1 MAQANLN
8 IRIDEDV
15 KKQGEELFA
24 NLGMSMTTAINVF
37 LRQAIR
43 KGGIPFEISMSDGF
57 YNEFNQKRLDKAIA
71 DLKAGKGK
79 QHELIEVDDDKDLA

>member
-15 KKQGEELFA
+15 KKQSEELFE
-24 NLGMSMTTAINVF
+24 NLGMNMTTAINVF

-43 KGGIPFEISMSDGF
+43 KRGIPFEITMPDDGLPKDF
-57 YNEFNQKRLDKAIA
+57 DRARLRRAIA
-71 DLKAGKGK
+71 GLKAGKGK
-79 QHELIEVDDDKDLA
+79 QHELIEAD

>member
-8 IRIDEDV
+8 IRVDEDV

-24 NLGMSMTTAINVF
+24 SLGMNMTTAVNVF

-43 KGGIPFEISMSDGF
+43 KGGIPFEVTTRSDGF
-57 YNEFNQKRLDKAIA
+57 YNEHNVKRLNKAIA
-71 DLKAGKGK
+71 DLKAGKGT
-79 QHELIEVDDDKDLA
+79 QHELIETDND

>member
-24 NLGMSMTTAINVF
+24 GLGMNMTTAINVF

-43 KGGIPFEISMSDGF
+43 KGGIPFEISMRDDGF
-57 YNEFNQKRLDKAIA
+57 YNEFNQKRLRKAIA

-79 QHELIEVDDDKDLA
+79 QHELIEIDDD

>member
-1 MAQANLN
+1 MAQSNLN

-15 KKQGEELFA
+15 KKQSEELFA
-24 NLGMSMTTAINVF
+24 DLGMNMTTAINVF
-37 LRQAIR
+37 LRQSIR
-43 KGGIPFEISMSDGF
+43 KRGIPFEISAFSDGF

-79 QHELIEVDDDKDLA
+79 QHELIEADGD

>member
-24 NLGMSMTTAINVF
+24 GLGMNMTTAINVF

-43 KGGIPFEISMSDGF
+43 KGGIPFESVRAMMGF
-57 YNEFNQKRLDKAIA
+57 ITNSTKSACVKRLPI
-71 DLKAGKGK
+71 
-79 QHELIEVDDDKDLA
+79 